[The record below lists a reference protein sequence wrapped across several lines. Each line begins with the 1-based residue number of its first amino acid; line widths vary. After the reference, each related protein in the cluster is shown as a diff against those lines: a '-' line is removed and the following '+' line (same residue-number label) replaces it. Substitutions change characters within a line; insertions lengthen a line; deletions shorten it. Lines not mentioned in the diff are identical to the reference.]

1 MMIVDKPP
9 NPSKGS
15 SMLRTKLASLLLVSL
30 LALFGAACGGDDDP
44 AGGGGTESSET
55 GAESE
60 DALPSGDASETSS

>member
-1 MMIVDKPP
+1 
-9 NPSKGS
+9 
-15 SMLRTKLASLLLVSL
+15 MLRTKLASLLLVSL
-30 LALFGAACGGDDDP
+30 LALFGAACGGDDAP

>member
-44 AGGGGTESSET
+44 GAGGTESSESD
-55 GAESE
+55 AESE
-60 DALPSGDASETSS
+60 DAQDSGAPSEASS